1 MDEDFPTRRIKQ
13 DNSMIY
19 LLIGGAILLYLFK
32 SGALGPSCGTD
43 ITGTNTCLPAGPTIL
58 PDTGGYSV
66 QGGGIPPTGYGDNPV
81 DYWDMLASYGRSLG

>member
-1 MDEDFPTRRIKQ
+1 MDEDFPTRSRKK

-32 SGALGPSCGTD
+32 SGTLGPSCGVTAS
-43 ITGTNTCLPAGPTIL
+43 GTNTCLPAGPTIL

-66 QGGGIPPTGYGDNPV
+66 QGGGIPPTGYGDNPF
-81 DYWDMLASYGRSLG
+81 DYWMTLSSYGKVLG

>member
-1 MDEDFPTRRIKQ
+1 MDESDFTPRRKK

-19 LLIGGAILLYLFK
+19 WLIGGAILLYLFK
-32 SGALGPSCGTD
+32 SGTLGPSCGVTAS
-43 ITGTNTCLPAGPTIL
+43 GTNTCLPAGPTIL